1 MIAVAVYNGRV
12 TVQTDCIAGGL
23 TVGSNEIP
31 EGLPAYCS
39 STLRVSVPCAR
50 SPGGGPPGSVYPS
63 FHTNLKTI
71 EVAVTEDVEQFPL
84 DTLTCNCQL
93 LDA

>member
-12 TVQTDCIAGGL
+12 TVQTGCIAGGL
-23 TVGSNEIP
+23 TVGNSEIP

-39 STLRVSVPCAR
+39 STLRVTVPCAR

-63 FHTNLKTI
+63 FHSNRNTI
-71 EVAVTEDVEQFPL
+71 DVAVTEDVVQLPL
-84 DTLTCNCQL
+84 ATLTRSNH
-93 LDA
+93 